1 MKKKALIILPLLVVV
16 IVFIGVYIYYNRED
30 ARSSLTVNEK
40 KWVEENDTTMIDIN
54 VVNDYPLYGLN
65 GEGVF
70 FNFLNDF
77 ESNVGLEFN
86 KLAYSKDSE
95 LEDTTGYRFR
105 VLNNEDELTNNDL
118 LIATD
123 GYIAIGKEYVR
134 INRVKDMSNMT
145 FGIFSSDTA
154 EISYYLKTGTNLA
167 FKSYDT
173 IDELF
178 ASLDNDEVDM
188 IIIPN
193 IMYLDKTI
201 ENNSYYINYYFTE
214 MSKKLVLT
222 LSSDESNARLNT
234 IIKKYFEKWQSE
246 NYVDEYNNVY
256 FNYYISEN
264 KVSSADATDLVKKNY
279 VYGYVENYPY
289 EVEVDGE
296 VSGIAGEYLNRMSR
310 LTDISFTYRR
320 YSSKEALRKA
330 IEKGDVD
337 IYFDYYNFA
346 SVNDDYKETISTFI
360 EDYVIL
366 GRRSDNHVVNSFESL
381 KDENIA
387 MIDNTSLYNYFENNS
402 RSDITIYDTNSDLV
416 ENANDKMLVVD
427 KEVYNLY
434 KNTTFKDYDVL
445 YQDTMM
451 NDYKF
456 MVKNNNNTF
465 YNLFNY
471 IITTNSYYNY
481 RNNGLADIS
490 RSIVERSSF
499 MGLFIIILIIVSVP
513 LIALTILYLY
523 FKRKRK
529 IKKVKKEDRHKYT
542 DLLTSLKNRN
552 YLNKKAPDWEA
563 SKVYPQ
569 AVVIIDLNNVKYIND
584 NYGHEEGDKLIVT
597 AASTLVN
604 TQLENSEIIR
614 TDGNEFLVYLVGYSE
629 RQVDTYAKKLEK
641 EMKNLPHDFGAS
653 VGYSMIEDDIKTLDD
668 AINEATLEMMTKK
681 QGLK

>member
-1 MKKKALIILPLLVVV
+1 MKKKVFIILPLLVIA
-16 IVFIGVYIYYNRED
+16 IVFVGVYFYYNRED
-30 ARSSLTVNEK
+30 AKTSLTVTEK
-40 KWVEENDTTMIDIN
+40 KWALENDTTMIDIN
-54 VVNDYPLYGLN
+54 IVNDYPLYGLN
-65 GEGVF
+65 GEGIF
-70 FNFLNDF
+70 FNFLDDF
-77 ESNVGLEFN
+77 EKNVGLEFN
-86 KLAYSKDSE
+86 KIAYSKDDK
-95 LEDTTGYRFR
+95 LEDNSGYSFR
-105 VLNNEDELTNNDL
+105 VLNNEDELSNNDL
-118 LIATD
+118 LIARD
-123 GYIAIGKEYVR
+123 GYIAIGKEYMR
-134 INRVKDMSNMT
+134 INKVSDISNIT
-145 FGIFSSDTA
+145 IGVFNSDVA
-154 EISYYLKTGTNLA
+154 EISYYLKTGANLA
-167 FKSYDT
+167 FKSYNT

-178 ASLDNDEVDM
+178 ESLDNDEVSM

-193 IMYLDKTI
+193 IMYLNKTI

-214 MSKKLVLT
+214 MSKKIVLT
-222 LSSDESNARLNT
+222 LSEDKSNIRLNT
-234 IIKKYFEKWQSE
+234 IIRKYFEKWQTD
-246 NYVDEYNNVY
+246 NYVNEYNNIY
-256 FNYYISEN
+256 FDYYIKEN
-264 KVSSADATDLVKKNY
+264 NVSSKDSTDLVKKNY

-289 EVEVDGE
+289 EVEVDGV

-310 LTDISFTYRR
+310 LTDISFFYKK
-320 YSSKEALRKA
+320 YSSIEALRKA

-346 SVNDDYKETISTFI
+346 DINDDYKETISTFI
-360 EDYVIL
+360 EEYVVL
-366 GRRSDNHVVNSFESL
+366 GKRNDNHIVNSFESL
-381 KDENIA
+381 KNEEIA
-387 MIDNTSLYNYFENNS
+387 MLDNTSLYNYFENNS
-402 RSDITIYDTNSDLV
+402 RSDITIYNTNSDLV
-416 ENANDKMLVVD
+416 KNSDDKMLVID

-434 KNTTFKDYDVL
+434 KNTTFKDFDVL
-445 YQDTMM
+445 YQNTMM

-456 MVKNNNNTF
+456 MVKNNNNNF

-499 MGLFIIILIIVSVP
+499 MGLFLIILILVSIP
-513 LIALTILYLY
+513 LITLTILYLY

-569 AVVIIDLNNVKYIND
+569 AVVIIDLNNVKYVND

-629 RQVDTYAKKLEK
+629 RQVETYAKKLEK

-653 VGYSMIEDDIKTLDD
+653 IGYSMIEDDIKSLDD